1 MTDITIDTIRH
12 EVSSAVIA
20 DAAAALWNQRAT
32 TACATTTLESR
43 VPRRTIAGPA
53 YTIRLTPSRRPDP
66 EARNKFFNAYQGI
79 PAGSVV
85 VIQVVGTV
93 GGGVLGDVVAHF
105 WKLRGVAGV
114 VVDGPVR
121 DVPAVRDLDLPM
133 WSKSVTMRGMKTI
146 EALTECD
153 LEISCDG
160 VIVRPGDLVV
170 ADDDGVFVLPSE
182 EEQEVVAHAW
192 EMLRSE
198 EKTHVELEKGKT
210 MLECYGHPAPSATGD
225 QD

>member
-32 TACATTTLESR
+32 TACATKSIETR

-53 YTIRLTPSRRPDP
+53 YTIRLTPARRADP
-66 EARNKFFNAYQGI
+66 EARNAFFHAYQGI

-85 VIQVVGTV
+85 VIQVVGDV

-121 DVPAVRDLDLPM
+121 DVPAVRDLELPM
-133 WSKSVTMRGMKTI
+133 WSRSVTMRGMKTI
-146 EALTECD
+146 ESVTECD
-153 LEISCDG
+153 LEVSIDG

-170 ADDDGVFVLPSE
+170 ADDDGVFVLPAE
-182 EEQEVVAHAW
+182 EEAEVVPLAW

-210 MLECYGHPAPSATGD
+210 MLECYGHPAPPAADG
-225 QD
+225 QG